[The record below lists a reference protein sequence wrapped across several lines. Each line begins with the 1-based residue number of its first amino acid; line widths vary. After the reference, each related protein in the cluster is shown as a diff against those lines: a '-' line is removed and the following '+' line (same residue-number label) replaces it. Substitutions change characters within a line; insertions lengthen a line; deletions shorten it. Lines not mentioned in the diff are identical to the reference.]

1 VVKVSG
7 GGTRVGA
14 VAAHVAYI
22 GRHGALA
29 VETDEGERVQSRDA
43 HKEIVEDWHLE
54 LSRGQYRRPTK
65 LVHNIVLSMPA
76 STPPEKLLA
85 ASKTFAREKFAGRH
99 RYAMVLH
106 TDQRH
111 PHVHLVVKAES
122 ELGRER
128 LHITKPMLREWRE
141 DFAQALREQ
150 GVAANATPNVLR
162 GRTKRKNHD
171 GLFRARS
178 RGASTVLYARVR
190 VVADELARTGT
201 VRDAAR
207 QGLVETRKAVRAHWF
222 GVADVLEAQG
232 EALLAG
238 KVRDFTRQLP
248 TVLTDKERLA
258 IAFARH
264 MRGNR
269 ARAIRYRTPQRD
281 NDLVR

>member
-1 VVKVSG
+1 
-7 GGTRVGA
+7 
-14 VAAHVAYI
+14 
-22 GRHGALA
+22 
-29 VETDEGERVQSRDA
+29 
-43 HKEIVEDWHLE
+43 
-54 LSRGQYRRPTK
+54 
-65 LVHNIVLSMPA
+65 MPA

-85 ASKTFAREKFAGRH
+85 AAKTFAREKFAARY

-162 GRTKRKNHD
+162 GRAKRKNHD
-171 GLFRARS
+171 GLFRAGS

-190 VVADELARTGT
+190 AVADELARTGT

-207 QGLVETRKAVRAHWF
+207 QVLVDTRAAVRAHWF

-232 EALLAG
+232 EELLAS

-248 TVLTDKERLA
+248 AVLTDKERLA
-258 IAFARH
+258 ADFVHHAREKH
-264 MRGNR
+264 AGVIW
-269 ARAIRYRTPQRD
+269 ARSPQRD
-281 NDLVR
+281 DDLVR